1 MRAPPLAV
9 ILVLLLATQTVGS
22 DLYLPALPQIGAEL
36 ERSDGEV
43 QATLTAFVLAFGLA
57 QLAAGPLVDHY
68 GRRRTLLA
76 GLGLYTLAAWASAL
90 TSDFGLLLA
99 SRAAVGVGTGA
110 CVVGARAVIRDS
122 YPGAAGLRVVAR
134 SMTGMA
140 AIGVSAPLLGGWTA
154 QYLGWHAANAAVA
167 CFGMLAWLA
176 VYLGLADTQVR
187 GAPAAP
193 RLRGAGGA
201 FGDFLA
207 TPQFVY
213 SSLLSGLSYSGSLVF
228 LVLSPFVF
236 INQFGMSRMAYG
248 LLPAACTLS
257 FLCGTVLCRQALR
270 RWSVPHTVRLG
281 ACLSLAGG
289 AAQLLLWRSPWHS
302 VWTLALPQ
310 CVFMLG
316 HGFHQPCG
324 QGGAVAPFPAKAGR
338 AAALSGCIITGLAF
352 MAGQLA
358 SASKWTPAETLV
370 AFMAGLSA
378 LIGVTAFGA
387 IPRAYRL
394 ATP

>member
-1 MRAPPLAV
+1 MALV
-9 ILVLLLATQTVGS
+9 LVLLLATQTVGS
-22 DLYLPALPQIGAEL
+22 DLYLPALPQIAADLGRAN
-36 ERSDGEV
+36 GEV
-43 QATLTAFVLAFGLA
+43 QWTLTAFVLTFGLA
-57 QLAAGPLVDHY
+57 QLAAGPLADRY
-68 GRRRTLLA
+68 GRRRTLLC
-76 GLGLYTLAAWASAL
+76 GLGLYSVAAWGAAL
-90 TSDFGLLLA
+90 TSDFGVLLV
-99 SRAAVGVGTGA
+99 SRALLGAGTAA

-122 YPGAAGLRVVAR
+122 YPGASGLRVMAR
-134 SMTGMA
+134 TMTGMA
-140 AIGVSAPLLGGWTA
+140 AIGACAPLLGGWAA

-167 CFGMLAWLA
+167 CFGMLAWLT
-176 VYLGLADTQVR
+176 VYRGLADSHVR
-187 GAPAAP
+187 S
-193 RLRGAGGA
+193 AGSGVVA
-201 FGDFLA
+201 SGGFGDFLA

-213 SSLLSGLSYSGSLVF
+213 SSLLAGLSYSGALVF

-236 INQFGMSRMAYG
+236 ISQFGMSRVAYG

-270 RWSVPHTVRLG
+270 RWSVPHTVRIG
-281 ACLSLAGG
+281 ACLSLLGG
-289 AAQLLLWRSPWHS
+289 AAQLALWRSPWHS
-302 VWTLALPQ
+302 VWTLAIPQ

-324 QGGAVAPFPAKAGR
+324 QGGAVAPFPSKAGR

-358 SASKWTPAETLV
+358 SASTWPPAETLV
-370 AFMAGLSA
+370 ACMAGLSA